1 MCPCWRP
8 PVVLALYVDSF
19 AFVFGTAFLK
29 FGIGLER
36 SPTACDG
43 AILLCLVAYVS
54 TKVSRSSRWPDSVVY
69 FTWELT
75 NITRQVVR

>member
-1 MCPCWRP
+1 MGPCWRP

-29 FGIGLER
+29 FGIGLDR
-36 SPTACDG
+36 SSTACDG

-54 TKVSRSSRWPDSVVY
+54 TKVSQSAWCPISIVY
-69 FTWELT
+69 FSWELT
-75 NITRQVVR
+75 SITRQVVR